1 KVLVYEENFGLWK
14 LDTATG
20 KTSEVKIDIVSD
32 DKENEFSLLT
42 IRNAADSYD
51 LSPSTKRAVIS
62 AHGEIF
68 TIAVDRGDVTRVT
81 HSYARDVNPKW
92 SPDGKRIAYVSDQ
105 SGREEV
111 WIADVDGKNAKQLT
125 DANSEKSTLLFSTD
139 SKSLAYSASDHKL
152 YLIDLGT
159 GLGKVVAQ
167 NEVGNIQNA
176 AFSPDGK
183 WISYTKVDS
192 DLRPHVCIVSSA
204 GGD

>member
-68 TIAVDRGDVTRVT
+68 TIATDRGDVSRVT
-81 HSYARDVNPKW
+81 NSYSRETNPKW
-92 SPDGKRIAYVSDQ
+92 SPDGKRVAYVSDQ

-111 WIADVDGKNAKQLT
+111 WVADIEGRNAKKLS
-125 DANSEKSTLLFSTD
+125 DADTEKSNLAWAPD
-139 SKSLAYSASDHKL
+139 SKLLAYSSSAHKL
-152 YLIDLGT
+152 YVVDLAT
-159 GLGKVVAQ
+159 
-167 NEVGNIQNA
+167 
-176 AFSPDGK
+176 
-183 WISYTKVDS
+183 
-192 DLRPHVCIVSSA
+192 
-204 GGD
+204 